1 MRLYTLKVGNKEFK
15 VAVVSTEADMRKGLA
30 GAKKMK
36 KKHGMLFDFKT
47 AQTVTMN
54 MRNMN
59 YGIDMLFIDSSLK
72 VKKAVSLL
80 PDADDITVDDVRF
93 VLEVNKGEG
102 EGTLNEKV
110 EMCDCLLA
118 ETDQQ
123 EKMSEEKE
131 KPKTMSTNII
141 IRIETVPSDM
151 KEMFKRGGTIKMYE
165 EDIKID
171 KNKMQV
177 LDDTGRVL
185 MNIAG
190 GERIFSIKHTEAL
203 VKLAKKVNAGEA
215 SEEELGKLMA
225 EIIEIQNNQKP
236 EYV

>member
-1 MRLYTLKVGNKEFK
+1 MRLYTLEVGNKEFK
-15 VAVVSTEADMRKGLA
+15 VAVVSSEADMRKGLS

-36 KKHGMLFDFKT
+36 KRHGMLFDFKKS
-47 AQTVTMN
+47 QTVTMN

-59 YGIDMLFIDSSLK
+59 YGIDMLFIDPDLK
-72 VKKAVSLL
+72 VKNAVSLM

-102 EGTLNEKV
+102 EGTVNEKV
-110 EMCDCLLA
+110 KMCECLLA
-118 ETDQQ
+118 ETEQ
-123 EKMSEEKE
+123 SEPEPDEKE
-131 KPKTMSTNII
+131 QPVMTTNII
-141 IRIETVPSDM
+141 VRIETVPTDM

-171 KNKMQV
+171 KDKMQV
-177 LDDTGRVL
+177 LDDKGRVL

-203 VKLAKKVNAGEA
+203 VKMAKKVNAGEA